1 MGGLLGNCVSVCSA
15 RGQALS
21 LFLQSDVRIRMAE
34 ARFSEEK
41 AKMQQKLEQTVRKV
55 CTYIHTYV
63 CMSQPS
69 LSCSP
74 GTHTGLLT

>member
-55 CTYIHTYV
+55 CTYIRMCVCLNLLCLAAEEHTLV
-63 CMSQPS
+63 C
-69 LSCSP
+69 
-74 GTHTGLLT
+74 

>member
-55 CTYIHTYV
+55 CTYIRMCVCLNPLCLAAREHTLV
-63 CMSQPS
+63 C
-69 LSCSP
+69 
-74 GTHTGLLT
+74 